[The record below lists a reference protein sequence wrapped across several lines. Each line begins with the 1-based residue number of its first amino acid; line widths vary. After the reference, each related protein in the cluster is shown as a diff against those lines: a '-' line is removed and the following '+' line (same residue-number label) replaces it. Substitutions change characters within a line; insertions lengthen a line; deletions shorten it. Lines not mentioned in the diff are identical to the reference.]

1 MHGSYKDQLKR
12 AIHESQKC
20 QRNWDLDKE
29 MPQEDVDLIME
40 AVTHSPTRQNINF
53 FDVSAITNRDTIEK
67 IHSATECFAI
77 DPSMKL
83 SDYSKAVSEGSD
95 RKNRDA
101 RQQHRRQNRAPIN
114 PPALE
119 RNNSI
124 EFKTNPQTL
133 AHLLLAFSANEDTK
147 YDDVCWTKDVQTS
160 IGIAIGYVKFISTQL
175 GYASGCCGCMEEEV
189 NTILG
194 SKVFLLMGV
203 GIPDESKHR
212 TEHHYEDFRF
222 PSFSSVKTHSPVK
235 VNWYN

>member
-40 AVTHSPTRQNINF
+40 AVTQSPTRQNINF

-95 RKNRDA
+95 RKNREA
-101 RQQHRRQNRAPIN
+101 RHKKEN
-114 PPALE
+114 PTP
-119 RNNSI
+119 SI

-235 VNWYN
+235 VNLYN

>member
-40 AVTHSPTRQNINF
+40 AVTHCPSRQNINF
-53 FDVSAITNRDTIEK
+53 FDVSVITNRDTIEK
-67 IHSATECFAI
+67 IHSATECFPI

-95 RKNRDA
+95 RKNREERDKA
-101 RQQHRRQNRAPIN
+101 KN
-114 PPALE
+114 PTP
-119 RNNSI
+119 SI

-147 YDDVCWTKDVQTS
+147 YDDVCWTKDVLTS
-160 IGIAIGYVKFISTQL
+160 VGIAAGYVKLISTQL
-175 GYASGCCGCMEEEV
+175 GYASGCCGCMEEEI